1 MLWFSA
7 INLGLL
13 TFHAWQTARHM
24 KADGDASGLRA
35 AYLAAAIVGAIG
47 TLAFVIAA
55 AL

>member
-7 INLGLL
+7 IILGLL

-24 KADGDASGLRA
+24 RIDGDTSGLRNV
-35 AYLAAAIVGAIG
+35 YLAAAAVGAIG

-55 AL
+55 LI